1 MPSGAAGFGPATRSS
16 AWATSPIPTPG
27 ENTADCSSTSP
38 AALAGFDKQYAA
50 AVCDTRPV
58 LILTH
63 SPLQRVPA
71 DTVNLHGHIHAAP
84 APTRHHR
91 NLSVERTGYQ
101 PIRLSELLTTD
112 LRPASST

>member
-1 MPSGAAGFGPATRSS
+1 M
-16 AWATSPIPTPG
+16 
-27 ENTADCSSTSP
+27 
-38 AALAGFDKQYAA
+38 
-50 AVCDTRPV
+50 

-112 LRPASST
+112 LRRRARDRWKMSRMVAHYSAGATAERGAVALYL